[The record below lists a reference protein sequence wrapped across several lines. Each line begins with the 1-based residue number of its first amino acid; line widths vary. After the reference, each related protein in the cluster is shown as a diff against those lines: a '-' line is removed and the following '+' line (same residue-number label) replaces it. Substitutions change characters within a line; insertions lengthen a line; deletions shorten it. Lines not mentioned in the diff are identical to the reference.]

1 MLGLIGKK
9 IGMTRV
15 FDERGV
21 MTPVTVIQAGPCR
34 ITQIKTI
41 DSDGYNAV
49 QLGFG
54 QKREKNVTKPLIG
67 HLSKSGEG
75 DLPGVL
81 REFRV
86 DDVSGYE
93 LGQELDVEIF
103 DDGEVVD
110 VSGVTKGRGFQG
122 VIKRYGFSG
131 GDATHGNTAHR
142 VPGSIGASATPS
154 KVMKNKKMPG
164 HHGNANHKVLNL
176 KVARIDAERNY
187 LFIKGAVPGPNSRL
201 VTVYKKNNPGAEK

>member
-1 MLGLIGKK
+1 M
-9 IGMTRV
+9 
-15 FDERGV
+15 
-21 MTPVTVIQAGPCR
+21 
-34 ITQIKTI
+34 
-41 DSDGYNAV
+41 
-49 QLGFG
+49 
-54 QKREKNVTKPLIG
+54 KREKNVTQPLIG

-164 HHGNANHKVLNL
+164 
-176 KVARIDAERNY
+176 RNY